1 MGFVKRIF
9 REIDHL
15 IIDLIRR
22 LLVDPVL
29 HTSRHIRLFVPID
42 KDLALLLHDVAFFL
56 GHGTAQK
63 VAPPQR
69 VPRKVAHDLHDLL
82 LVHDTPVG
90 RLQDRFQLR
99 AVIGNGRRV
108 ILSLDILRDKIHGA
122 RTVQGDPGNDVLQ
135 AVGFQLLHEALHPR
149 AFELEDA
156 VRLPCADIV
165 QHLCVIVINLLH
177 INGGL
182 FRPRHLHRVLDHSQ
196 RPEPQEIHL

>member
-1 MGFVKRIF
+1 MGFVKRVF

-15 IIDLIRR
+15 IIDLIRC
-22 LLVDPVL
+22 LLIDPVL
-29 HTSRHIRLFVPID
+29 HASRHIRLFIPID
-42 KDLALLLHDVAFFL
+42 KDLTLLLHDVAFFL
-56 GHGTAQK
+56 GHSAAQK
-63 VAPPQR
+63 VAPPQS

-99 AVIGNGRRV
+99 AVISNGRRV
-108 ILSLDILRDKIHGA
+108 VLSLDVLGDKIHGA
-122 RTVQGDPGNDVLQ
+122 RTVQGNAGDDIFQ
-135 AVGFQLLHEALHPR
+135 AVGLQFLHEALHPR
-149 AFELEDA
+149 ALELEDT

-165 QHLCVIVINLLH
+165 QHLCVIVIDLLH

-182 FRPRHLHRVLDHSQ
+182 FLPRHLHRVLDHSQ